1 MPLLLRPLRVLF
13 FSLMN
18 DQDNQSARTETVQ
31 HRTKIRSFVRREGRF
46 TLSQKQALEENW
58 KAFGIE
64 YDKQKINFPL
74 LFGRHAYTVLEIGF
88 GNGQTLTKMAATYPE
103 INYLGIEVHR
113 PGVGQLLKQL
123 RDEEINNVRI
133 MTHDAKDVLINKISD
148 ASLDAL
154 YLFFP
159 DPWPK
164 SKHHKRRLVQTDFV
178 QLIATKL
185 KIGGLFHVAT
195 DWQDYARHILKV
207 MTVAETFQNTAGTA
221 LYVPCPE
228 YRSLTKFEQRGQKLG
243 YQIRDMVFE
252 RV

>member
-1 MPLLLRPLRVLF
+1 MK
-13 FSLMN
+13 N
-18 DQDNQSARTETVQ
+18 AQDNQYARAEAVA
-31 HRTKIRSFVRREGRF
+31 HRPKIRSFVRREGRF

-64 YDKQKINFPL
+64 YNQQKIDFPL

-88 GNGQTLTKMAATYPE
+88 GNGQSLAKMAATYSE

-123 RDEEINNVRI
+123 RDKDINNVRI
-133 MTHDAKDVLINKISD
+133 MTHDAKDVLINKIPD

-164 SKHHKRRLVQTDFV
+164 RKHHKRRLVQTDFIHLV
-178 QLIATKL
+178 AAKL
-185 KIGGLFHVAT
+185 KVGGIFHVAT

-207 MTVAETFQNTAGTA
+207 MTVTEAFQNTAGTA
-221 LYVPCPE
+221 LYVPRPE
-228 YRSLTKFEQRGQKLG
+228 YRSLTKFEHRGQKLG